1 MDKGLELLS
10 SETSVAHEGEPRLNL
25 LVEREPAHEIFFS
38 NLVHTFQPTPAVKS
52 LAPGELWHDVFLPTS
67 LPWKS
72 FQESLLWHF
81 VVIFAGWALSQGW
94 ASRPQPHVR
103 QTYRAAD
110 ALYYSPSQLHS
121 SERSSAAPKTK
132 PQSQGKPQTAAR
144 AHGSRAMPV
153 AAEQGTPKLVTPPD
167 LKLAEGP
174 RTPNLGP
181 SNPAMPSV
189 PLSATTRAQA
199 GLKGLDSAVAPPPAD
214 LAAQRDGC
222 DSGVGQHSSSG
233 AKVGDGAALKIT
245 VECAQGATQLQ
256 PASGGTKCAHWKNG
270 AT

>member
-1 MDKGLELLS
+1 MDKALELLS

-38 NLVHTFQPTPAVKS
+38 NLVHTFQPVPAIRS

-94 ASRPQPHVR
+94 VSRPQPHVR
-103 QTYRAAD
+103 QTYRAAE

-144 AHGSRAMPV
+144 SHGSKAMPV
-153 AAEQGTPKLVTPPD
+153 AAEQQGTPKLVTPPD

-189 PLSATTRAQA
+189 PLSARSR
-199 GLKGLDSAVAPPPAD
+199 KY
-214 LAAQRDGC
+214 
-222 DSGVGQHSSSG
+222 
-233 AKVGDGAALKIT
+233 
-245 VECAQGATQLQ
+245 
-256 PASGGTKCAHWKNG
+256 
-270 AT
+270 